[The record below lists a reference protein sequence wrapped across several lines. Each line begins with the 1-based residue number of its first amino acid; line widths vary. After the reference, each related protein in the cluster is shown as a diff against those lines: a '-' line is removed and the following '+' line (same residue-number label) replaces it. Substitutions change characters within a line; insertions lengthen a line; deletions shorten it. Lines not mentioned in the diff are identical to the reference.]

1 LIIIVPFMTLS
12 TSSAL
17 PGIKLKTT
25 LQDYFVNHYD
35 DPVRQE
41 TDSKMVWE
49 TPAGTQFVGPGAPT
63 GSKPLG
69 ILYPRAGTL
78 GGCSAHNG
86 NLYSI

>member
-1 LIIIVPFMTLS
+1 
-12 TSSAL
+12 
-17 PGIKLKTT
+17 

-49 TPAGTQFVGPGAPT
+49 TPAGDQFVGPGAPT

-86 NLYSI
+86 NLYSINP